1 MDPCRGTNMTNRT
14 TTGLALEG
22 WRATVQRLPGA
33 SLGALWL
40 LALLSLAP
48 GFASAEPYLAVR
60 SGSKCIACH
69 VNPAGGGKRNEF
81 GAAFGQT
88 ALVRERLDLKT
99 GVAISSAGAAAE
111 SALWTGKLNDHVAI
125 GGDLRANA
133 QSVKESGRDASF
145 AFNQTRA
152 QLYLELKAIGDR
164 LTFYLDERVAPG
176 AATNR
181 ETFAML
187 WFADRTAYFK
197 AGKMFVPFGL
207 RIEDDTAF
215 IRQVTGMTFN
225 SSDDGVEGGLEVGP
239 WSAQVSMTNGQGGA
253 AEISRG
259 KLVGG
264 SASFVQRAWRMGL
277 SVSSNFNGAAD
288 RRMQSVFGGMQVGS
302 VSALASAVFVTDEA
316 TPIGRLRQRA
326 GLVEAN
332 VEVARG
338 QNLKFT
344 YEHHD
349 PNLDVREDQRA
360 RYSAVWEFAPFQ
372 FTQFR
377 LGARKGDGIPQN
389 KALNASELFAQWH
402 AFF

>member
-1 MDPCRGTNMTNRT
+1 MNICKAKRAAPAPRCR
-14 TTGLALEG
+14 AL
-22 WRATVQRLPGA
+22 RRLPGA
-33 SLGALWL
+33 SIGALL
-40 LALLSLAP
+40 LMAFVWLAP
-48 GFASAEPYLAVR
+48 NTSLAEPYLAVR
-60 SGSKCIACH
+60 SGAKCIACH
-69 VNPAGGGKRNEF
+69 VNPTGGGKRNEF
-81 GAAFGQT
+81 GAAYGQT
-88 ALVRERLDLKT
+88 ALVRERLDLRT
-99 GVAISSAGAAAE
+99 GVAIGSAGAAAE

-125 GGDLRANA
+125 GGDLRASA
-133 QSVKESGRDASF
+133 QSVKEPGSDASF
-145 AFNQTRA
+145 AFAPTRA

-181 ETFAML
+181 ETFAIL
-187 WFADRTAYFK
+187 WFADRSSYLK
-197 AGKMFVPFGL
+197 AGRMFVPFGL

-215 IRQVTGMTFN
+215 IRQVTGATFN
-225 SSDDGVEGGLEVGP
+225 SSDDGVEGGLELGP
-239 WSAQVSMTNGQGGA
+239 WSANVSVTNGQGGA

-259 KLVGG
+259 KLI
-264 SASFVQRAWRMGL
+264 STLASYVQPGWRVGL

-288 RRMQSVFGGMQVGS
+288 RRMQSAFGGMRIGS
-302 VSALASAVFVTDEA
+302 VSALASAVFVTDDA

-332 VEVARG
+332 VELARG
-338 QNLKFT
+338 QNLKLV

-377 LGARKGDGIPQN
+377 LGARKSDGIPQN